1 MTYEELAQLIFPEI
15 SVSIDDLEK
24 KYPPRNLPIGAEV
37 TRFAPSPTGFLHTG
51 SLFTSMICHKL
62 AKQTNGVFYIR
73 LEDTDTKREIEGSGL
88 RLLEEM
94 HQFNIV
100 PDEGYLGDH
109 QIGSY
114 GPYVQS
120 QRADIYKVCIKYLL
134 SKGLA
139 YPCFCT
145 QQDIDELRQAQEA
158 NKILP
163 GYYGPF
169 AKCRGLTIDEA
180 AELIKQG
187 KPFVIRFRSN
197 GNHNN
202 KIKVSDL
209 IRGTFSI
216 AENDQD
222 IVIYKSDG
230 LPTYHFAHICDDH
243 FMRTTTVIRGEEWIS
258 SLPIHLQLFEAMG
271 WKPPMYAHVPV
282 IMKIDENGNKR
293 KLSKRKDVEASV
305 SYFLDDGYPS
315 EALIMYLMTI
325 VNSNFEEWIFQNNF
339 KNMQD
344 FQFSFDKMSLDGA
357 LFDIVKLQFF
367 AREILSRKTKHEML
381 DMALEYAKN
390 HDSRLLYFINLN
402 HGYFMDIINIE
413 REVENPRK
421 DYYKFGEI
429 LDLIGFFYH
438 EIYDAQFNLDAF
450 NPNIDK
456 TIIKETL
463 SDLKSLDANL
473 SNEEWFTK
481 MKEIG
486 EQHGFAP
493 NNKTYKANKDAYKG
507 HVGDV
512 AEMLRIALTN
522 KKNAPNLYY
531 VMKVLG
537 KNESNRRIDKVI
549 KSL

>member
-187 KPFVIRFRSN
+187 KPFVIRFHSN

-230 LPTYHFAHICDDH
+230 LPTYHFAHVCDDH

-537 KNESNRRIDKVI
+537 KNETNRRIDKVI